1 MTTPPTPAPPGSG
14 TLDFLLRRMRNK
26 SDFPAL
32 SGSVVR
38 IQRVAN
44 SEHESLGSLSNEILK
59 DVALTQKLLRLV
71 NTAHYGHAGGG
82 SIGTVS
88 RAVALVGF
96 AGIRNLALSLVFLEH
111 MQDKAHAAELQEE
124 FLRAL
129 LAGSAAGEMCASGRH
144 SEEAFIAAM
153 FQNLGRMLAQFYLA
167 DEAQQVRKLM
177 AAPPTGASGAMNE
190 AAGAARVLGLTY
202 EELGLGVA
210 ASWGLP
216 AALQRNMRACT
227 GEPPK
232 RPSTEPADR
241 TRLLASAAN
250 ELADALLTHTAE
262 DAPVALRSV
271 AARYTRA
278 LELEPEEMLDAL
290 GRAQQTLAQ
299 FNQVM
304 KLPAPVGSR
313 SGRLLRA
320 PAGAEPQPECDA
332 VLAAH
337 ELQATVAAPL
347 SVPGAQAADVLAAGI
362 QDITNA
368 MVENFRLNEVL
379 HMILETMLK
388 AIGFRRVVFC
398 LRDAKT
404 DTLTGRFG
412 LGDGAA
418 QVAAAIKVPL
428 KGTDLFSAVCL
439 KAADT
444 LISDATMP
452 NIAARL
458 PAWYSGAVN
467 APAFLLLP
475 LQMKG
480 APFALIYADKAQAG
494 GIELGEKELSLLRTL
509 RNQAVM
515 AFKQAG

>member
-1 MTTPPTPAPPGSG
+1 MSTDPGPAAAGAG
-14 TLDFLLRRMRNK
+14 TLEFLLRRMRNK

-32 SGSVVR
+32 SGAVVR

-44 SEHESLGSLSNEILK
+44 SETESLGSLSNEILK

-71 NTAHYGHAGGG
+71 NTANYGHAGGG

-111 MQDKAHAAELQEE
+111 MQDKSHAAELQEE

-129 LAGSAAGEMCASGRH
+129 LAASAAGELCASGRH
-144 SEEAFIAAM
+144 SEEAFLGAM
-153 FQNLGRMLAQFYLA
+153 FQNLGRMLAQFYLP
-167 DEAQQVRKLM
+167 DEAQQVRGRVD
-177 AAPPTGASGAMNE
+177 AAQGALTEAGASIQI
-190 AAGAARVLGLTY
+190 LGLSY

-216 AALQRNMRACT
+216 TSLQRCMRACPD
-227 GEPPK
+227 GPPK
-232 RPSTEPADR
+232 WPAGQPEER
-241 TRLLASAAN
+241 TRLLACLAN
-250 ELADALLTHTAE
+250 DLADTLLAHAPD
-262 DAPVALRSV
+262 DAQAPLRSV
-271 AARYTRA
+271 AERYARA
-278 LELEPEEMLDAL
+278 LELKPQDMLDAL

-304 KLPAPVGSR
+304 KLPAGAGSR
-313 SGRLLRA
+313 AGRLLRGAGNPVA
-320 PAGAEPQPECDA
+320 PESDA
-332 VLAAH
+332 ILSAH
-337 ELQATVAAPL
+337 ELQATPQPSPAQAPMH
-347 SVPGAQAADVLAAGI
+347 QAADVLAAGI
-362 QDITNA
+362 QDITNT
-368 MVENFRLNEVL
+368 MVESFRLNQVL

-388 AIGFRRVVFC
+388 AIAFRRIVFC
-398 LRDAKT
+398 LRDART

-412 LGDGAA
+412 LGEDAA
-418 QVAAAIKVPL
+418 QTAAAFKVPL
-428 KGTDLFSAVCL
+428 KGGTDLFSAVCI

-444 LISDATMP
+444 LISDATAP
-452 NIAARL
+452 HIAARL
-458 PAWYSGAVN
+458 PAWYRQAVN

-480 APFALIYADKAQAG
+480 APFALIYADKAQPG

-515 AFKQAG
+515 AFKQAR